1 MLMADRFK
9 QLPKQLL
16 DLWNKYTSK
25 QKTIIIMV
33 VCTVILA
40 FTLLIYLMGR
50 VQYEVLTISETSK
63 DASEVV
69 KLLEGEEISYRLGKD
84 NLTVSVDQKRYS
96 DAVLLLAS
104 NDMPSTGITVDELL
118 NNSLSTTNSDRTL
131 KLNLYLQNQLRNY
144 IKTMEGVDDAQ
155 VYYIP
160 SDNTNSILTEAQD
173 TSASVLLTVNDD
185 FKPDT
190 AKTIAEMVAS
200 VIGNKK
206 TDKIKVADQNGKLL
220 FGGEQDLYSGSAN
233 SNEDF
238 KERLRNTFINNLYM
252 GLLKN
257 GYDDAEIMPNLMFNM
272 DKVSQL
278 YTEYLPAE
286 GQDQGLYGHSYTYNS
301 ENAGTSGGGIPGTTS
316 NDETTY
322 MVPDSS
328 TTNGTVDIS
337 QIDYLPNER
346 VTNTEFEI
354 GAVIPEK
361 SSISIVLRK
370 VTTYKEEN
378 LREQGLLDGTTFEQY
393 ALQNNANTK
402 MAVDPDL
409 ITMVS
414 KATGIAEANI
424 QIIAYDQPVFIPQV
438 KNVRPW
444 TDYLQI
450 GLAVLIVALLVFV
463 VFKGVG
469 PVEVTELEPEL
480 SVEQLLAT
488 TKENQ
493 SIEDIDFN
501 EVSEVRRMIEK
512 FVDEKPEAVAA
523 LLRNWL
529 NEDWS

>member
-1 MLMADRFK
+1 MSERLK

-25 QKTIIIMV
+25 QKTIIVSVFCV
-33 VCTVILA
+33 VIFA
-40 FTLLIYLMGR
+40 FALLVFFMQR
-50 VQYEVLTISETSK
+50 VDYEVLTIAETTK
-63 DASEVV
+63 DASDVIELLKGQGITY
-69 KLLEGEEISYRLGKD
+69 KLGDDKQ
-84 NLTVSVDQKRYS
+84 TVSVDSKSYS

-104 NDMPSTGITVDELL
+104 NDMPSTGLTVDELL

-144 IKTMEGVDDAQ
+144 IKTMEGVEDAQ

-160 SDNTNSILTEAQD
+160 AESSSSILTEAQD

-185 FKPDT
+185 FQVKT
-190 AKTIAEMVAS
+190 AETIAETVAS
-200 VIGNKK
+200 VIGNESA
-206 TDKIKVADQNGKLL
+206 DKIKVADQEGNLL
-220 FGGEQDLYSGSAN
+220 YGGEQDLYSGSAN

-252 GLLKN
+252 GLLKS
-257 GYDDAEIMPNLMFNM
+257 GYDDAEIMPNLTFNM
-272 DKVSQL
+272 DKVTQL

-286 GQDQGLYGHSYTYNS
+286 GQDQGLYSHSYTYDS
-301 ENAGTSGGGIPGTTS
+301 ENANTSGGVPGTDS

-322 MVPDSS
+322 MAQDTSS
-328 TTNGTVDIS
+328 NNGTVAIKEY
-337 QIDYLPNER
+337 DYLPNER
-346 VTNTEFEI
+346 VTNTEYEI
-354 GAVIPEK
+354 GAVIPAE

-370 VTTYKEEN
+370 VINYKEEE
-378 LREQGLLDGTTFEQY
+378 LQMQGLLDGTTFEEY
-393 ALQNNANTK
+393 ALANKASK
-402 MAVDPDL
+402 MVQVDPSIL
-409 ITMVS
+409 TMVS
-414 KATGIAEANI
+414 LATGIAEDRISITAFE
-424 QIIAYDQPVFIPQV
+424 QPIFVPKV
-438 KNVRPW
+438 STARNL

-450 GLAVLIVALLVFV
+450 VLAVLIIGLLVFV
-463 VFKGVG
+463 VFKGVR

-493 SIEDIDFN
+493 SIEDIEFN

-512 FVDEKPEAVAA
+512 FVDEKPEAVAQ

-529 NEDWS
+529 NEDWG